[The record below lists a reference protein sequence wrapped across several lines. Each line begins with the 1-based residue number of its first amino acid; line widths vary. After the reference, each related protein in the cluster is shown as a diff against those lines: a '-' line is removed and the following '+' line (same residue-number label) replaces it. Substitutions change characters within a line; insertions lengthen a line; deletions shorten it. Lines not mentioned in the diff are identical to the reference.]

1 MSVIKPA
8 LQHPELISYFSGANN
23 YCWLHYLDGQ
33 KKLLAKPIS
42 HLETLLPDFVRVHK
56 TILINPA
63 CVQSLHQP
71 PRPKMSGEIRLTTGD
86 VFPISRRRWPDVV
99 AALQKQITISPATG
113 LEQAPVKRSTA
124 QLSSDEKPYVMLVSD
139 DSHHNE
145 LTKTAFDDR
154 WQAYSFYTLKQG
166 TNLIALLSQLSAS
179 ELPALLFLDARTATQ
194 ERLRTLQQLKASS
207 QLNYIPVI
215 LLVQPRDESVLA
227 GYTLQAN
234 SVIGIASE
242 SSAFTAII
250 ERVCNFW
257 LRTVALPTLPNR
269 PAGQAGLY

>member
-8 LQHPELISYFSGANN
+8 LQHPDLIAYFAGANN
-23 YCWLHYLDGQ
+23 YCWLHFRDGQ

-42 HLETLLPDFVRVHK
+42 YLETLLPGFVRVHK

-99 AALQKQITISPATG
+99 GALQTQVAISPTVTP
-113 LEQAPVKRSTA
+113 EQVTVKRPLPPPST
-124 QLSSDEKPYVMLVSD
+124 LKPYVMLVSD
-139 DSHHNE
+139 DSRNNE
-145 LTKTAFDDR
+145 LTKAAFSDR
-154 WQAYSFYTLKQG
+154 WQSHHFHVLNQS
-166 TNLIALLSQLSAS
+166 TNLIAVLSQLPVS

-194 ERLRTLQQLKASS
+194 ERLRVLQQLKASR

-227 GYTLQAN
+227 GYALQAN
-234 SVIGIASE
+234 SVIAIASQ
-242 SSAFTAII
+242 SPTLTAII
-250 ERVCNFW
+250 ERACNFW
-257 LRTVALPTLPNR
+257 LRAVALPTYHQTM
-269 PAGQAGLY
+269 GQARPQ

>member
-23 YCWLHYLDGQ
+23 YCWLHYRDGQ

-42 HLETLLPDFVRVHK
+42 HLEMLLPDFVRVHK

-86 VFPISRRRWPDVV
+86 IFPISRRRWPDVV
-99 AALQKQITISPATG
+99 AALQSTISPVTRP
-113 LEQAPVKRSTA
+113 EQTPIKRSPA
-124 QLSSDEKPYVMLVSD
+124 QLGSDEKPYVMLVSD
-139 DSHHNE
+139 DSHNNE
-145 LTKTAFDDR
+145 LIRTAFNDR
-154 WQAYSFYTLKQG
+154 WQAHSLYTIKQG
-166 TNLIALLSQLSAS
+166 TDLIALLNQLSAS

-194 ERLRTLQQLKASS
+194 ERLRTLQQLKSSS
-207 QLNYIPVI
+207 QLSYIPVV

-234 SVIGIASE
+234 SVIGIANE
-242 SSAFTAII
+242 SSAFTAVI

-257 LRTVALPTLPNR
+257 LRTVALPVLQNR
-269 PAGQAGLY
+269 PGGRVGLH